1 MLTEPSAILEIVQGN
16 IMSIRTS
23 QQINIIVSMYLG
35 YAAMMICRQMV
46 TILSPALLADDT
58 LGLTKTNLGDFAA
71 YGTLGALVGKLIWGP
86 LADKIGGRFT
96 FLIGILLTALFIIA
110 FGLSPNVMAFTGFSF
125 LLYCTKS
132 SGWPGMTKLIGEWFH
147 PQHYGRVWS
156 ILATSSRFS
165 VVLATLFFG
174 WLLSFMHWRTVAFI
188 AAVFA
193 FIIFIGCY
201 FYLKE
206 KPEDPDFFKVDE
218 SNIDINANNP
228 ELAIASKQ
236 ALNNKYNHP
245 LKGTGT
251 VDGLVAFAKS
261 PRVWLVVIMLMV
273 LTCMMA
279 FLDFVAVYLMESYQ
293 LTPSQAAMAST
304 VFPVGSLIGLLASIA
319 FYDRFS
325 KRGIRTVLTIA
336 LTLSLLS
343 VLTLQYL
350 PLFNLSAELNYS
362 VALGAIFLFAFSIS
376 PAYYLPMSIFS
387 IEYGGPHSA
396 TLVCLIDAFGFA
408 ASATFAFI
416 GGRLADSEGGWSS
429 FMNML
434 ILISAV
440 GIISVWAF
448 MHSEYSAAKQGSHL
462 NHANS
467 EDVTTINKTII

>member
-1 MLTEPSAILEIVQGN
+1 
-16 IMSIRTS
+16 MSNRPS
-23 QQINIIVSMYLG
+23 QQMNILFSMYLG
-35 YAAMMICRQMV
+35 YAAMMVCRQMV
-46 TILSPALLADDT
+46 TILSPAMLADET
-58 LGLTKTNLGDFAA
+58 LELTKTNLGDFAA
-71 YGTLGALVGKLIWGP
+71 YGTLGALAGKIIWGP
-86 LADKIGGRFT
+86 IADKFGGRFT
-96 FLIGILLTALFIIA
+96 LLIGIFFTALFIIA
-110 FGLSPNVMAFTGFSF
+110 FGLSPNVIAFSGFSF
-125 LLYCTKS
+125 LLYCSKS
-132 SGWPGMTKLIGEWFH
+132 SGWPGMTKLVGEWYH
-147 PQHYGRVWS
+147 PQHYGQVWS

-174 WLLSFMHWRTVAFI
+174 WLMSFMHWRTVAFI
-188 AAVFA
+188 TAVFA
-193 FIIFIGCY
+193 LVIFIGCY

-206 KPEDPDFFKVDE
+206 TPETTHFFTEDE
-218 SNIDINANNP
+218 SNITTP
-228 ELAIASKQ
+228 ELINASKQ

-245 LKGTGT
+245 LKGSGT
-251 VDGLVAFAKS
+251 LDGLLVFAQS

-304 VFPVGSLIGLLASIA
+304 VFPVGSLAGLLASIV
-319 FYDRFS
+319 FYDCFS

-336 LTLSLLS
+336 LILSLLS

-350 PLFNLSAELNYS
+350 PFFNFGAELNYPI
-362 VALGAIFLFAFSIS
+362 ALGAIFLFAFSIS

-408 ASATFAFI
+408 ASAAFAFI
-416 GGRLADSEGGWSS
+416 GGRLADSAGGWSS

-448 MHSEYSAAKQGSHL
+448 MHSEYKAEKQGRHL
-462 NHANS
+462 NHFL
-467 EDVTTINKTII
+467 D

>member
-1 MLTEPSAILEIVQGN
+1 
-16 IMSIRTS
+16 MSNRTR
-23 QQINIIVSMYLG
+23 QQINIIVAMYLG

-46 TILSPALLADDT
+46 TILSPALLADET
-58 LGLTKTNLGDFAA
+58 LALSKTNLGDFAA
-71 YGTLGALVGKLIWGP
+71 YGTLGALIGKLIWGP
-86 LADKIGGRFT
+86 LADKIGGRIT
-96 FLIGILLTALFIIA
+96 ILMGIFLTALFIIA
-110 FGLSPNVMAFTGFSF
+110 FGLSANVMAFTGCSF

-132 SGWPGMTKLIGEWFH
+132 SGWPGMTKLIGQWYH

-165 VVLATLFFG
+165 VVLATFFFG
-174 WLLSFMHWRTVAFI
+174 WLLSFMPWRTVAFI
-188 AAVFA
+188 AAA
-193 FIIFIGCY
+193 LALIIFIGCY
-201 FYLKE
+201 VYLKE
-206 KPEDPDFFKVDE
+206 KPDNPAFFKENE
-218 SNIDINANNP
+218 SHSDNKGDNKDNHKTDNSVQARA
-228 ELAIASKQ
+228 EKQ
-236 ALNNKYNHP
+236 ALDNKYNHP
-245 LKGTGT
+245 LKDTDT
-251 VDGLVAFAKS
+251 IAGLVAFAKS

-293 LTPSQAAMAST
+293 LSPSKAAMAST
-304 VFPVGSLIGLLASIA
+304 VFPIGSLTGLLAAIA
-319 FYDRFS
+319 FYDRCS

-336 LTLSLLS
+336 LILSLLS

-350 PLFNLSAELNYS
+350 PWFNLSAQMNFS

-416 GGRLADSEGGWSS
+416 GGRLADSAGGWSS
-429 FMNML
+429 FINML

-440 GIISVWAF
+440 GILSVWAF
-448 MHSEYSAAKQGSHL
+448 MHAEYRAAKQSV
-462 NHANS
+462 
-467 EDVTTINKTII
+467 E

>member
-1 MLTEPSAILEIVQGN
+1 
-16 IMSIRTS
+16 
-23 QQINIIVSMYLG
+23 MYLG

-46 TILSPALLADDT
+46 TILSPALLVDET
-58 LGLTKTNLGDFAA
+58 LGLTKTNIGDFAA
-71 YGTLGALVGKLIWGP
+71 YGTLGALIGKLIWGP
-86 LADKIGGRFT
+86 IADKFGGRFT
-96 FLIGILLTALFIIA
+96 FLIGIFLTAMFIIA
-110 FGLSPNVMAFTGFSF
+110 FGLSPNLMAFTGFSF

-132 SGWPGMTKLIGEWFH
+132 SGWPGMTKLIGEWYH
-147 PQHYGRVWS
+147 PLNYGRVWS

-174 WLLSFMHWRTVAFI
+174 WLLSFLNWRMVAFI
-188 AAVFA
+188 AAAFA
-193 FIIFIGCY
+193 FIIFAGCY

-206 KPEDPDFFKVDE
+206 KPEDPTFFKEDE
-218 SNIDINANNP
+218 NKADNND
-228 ELAIASKQ
+228 LSIASKQ
-236 ALNNKYNHP
+236 ALDNKYNHP
-245 LKGTGT
+245 LRGTST
-251 VDGLVAFAKS
+251 LAGLVDFAKS

-279 FLDFVAVYLMESYQ
+279 FLDFVAIYLMESYK

-304 VFPVGSLIGLLASIA
+304 VFPIGSLIGLLASIA
-319 FYDRFS
+319 FYDKFS

-336 LTLSLLS
+336 LILSLLS

-350 PLFNLSAELNYS
+350 PLFNLNAESNYL

-416 GGRLADSEGGWSS
+416 GGRLADSSGGWSS

-434 ILISAV
+434 ILIAAV

-448 MHSEYSAAKQGSHL
+448 MHSEYKAAKRT
-462 NHANS
+462 
-467 EDVTTINKTII
+467 DF

>member
-1 MLTEPSAILEIVQGN
+1 
-16 IMSIRTS
+16 MSNRPS
-23 QQINIIVSMYLG
+23 QQMNILFSMYLG
-35 YAAMMICRQMV
+35 YAAMMVCRQMV
-46 TILSPALLADDT
+46 TILSPAMLADET
-58 LGLTKTNLGDFAA
+58 LELTKTNLGDFAA
-71 YGTLGALVGKLIWGP
+71 YGTLGALAGKIIWGP
-86 LADKIGGRFT
+86 IADKFGGRFT
-96 FLIGILLTALFIIA
+96 LLIGIFFTALFIIA
-110 FGLSPNVMAFTGFSF
+110 FGLSPNVIAFSGFSF
-125 LLYCTKS
+125 LLYCSKS
-132 SGWPGMTKLIGEWFH
+132 SGWPGMTKLVGEWYH
-147 PQHYGRVWS
+147 PQHYGQVWS

-174 WLLSFMHWRTVAFI
+174 WLMSFMHWRTVAFI
-188 AAVFA
+188 TAVFA
-193 FIIFIGCY
+193 LVIFIGCY

-206 KPEDPDFFKVDE
+206 TPETTHFFTEDE
-218 SNIDINANNP
+218 SNITTP
-228 ELAIASKQ
+228 ELINASKQ

-245 LKGTGT
+245 LKASGTL
-251 VDGLVAFAKS
+251 DGLLVFAKS

-304 VFPVGSLIGLLASIA
+304 VFPVGSLAGLLASIA

-336 LTLSLLS
+336 LILSLLS

-350 PLFNLSAELNYS
+350 PFFNFGAELNYPI
-362 VALGAIFLFAFSIS
+362 ALGAIFLFAFSIS

-408 ASATFAFI
+408 ASAAFAFI
-416 GGRLADSEGGWSS
+416 GGRLADSAGGWSS

-448 MHSEYSAAKQGSHL
+448 MHSEYTAEKQGSHL
-462 NHANS
+462 NHS
-467 EDVTTINKTII
+467 LD

>member
-1 MLTEPSAILEIVQGN
+1 MPN
-16 IMSIRTS
+16 RPP

-35 YAAMMICRQMV
+35 YAAMMVCRQMV
-46 TILSPALLADDT
+46 TILSPAMLADET
-58 LGLTKTNLGDFAA
+58 LELTKTNIGDFAA
-71 YGTLGALVGKLIWGP
+71 YGTLGALVGKIIWGP
-86 LADKIGGRFT
+86 LADKLGGRFT
-96 FLIGILLTALFIIA
+96 FLIGIFLTALFIIA
-110 FGLSPNVMAFTGFSF
+110 FGLSPNVIAFTSFSF

-132 SGWPGMTKLIGEWFH
+132 SGWPGMTKLIGEWYH

-174 WLLSFMHWRTVAFI
+174 WLMSFMHWRIVAFI
-188 AAVFA
+188 TAIFA
-193 FIIFIGCY
+193 LVIFVGCY
-201 FYLKE
+201 FYLKD
-206 KPEDPDFFKVDE
+206 KPETPNFFKEDE
-218 SNIDINANNP
+218 NNTDNT
-228 ELAIASKQ
+228 ELAYASKQ

-245 LKGTGT
+245 LKGSGT
-251 VDGLVAFAKS
+251 FDGLVAFAKS

-304 VFPVGSLIGLLASIA
+304 VFPVGSLAGLLASMA

-325 KRGIRTVLTIA
+325 KREIRTVLTIA
-336 LTLSLLS
+336 LILSLLS

-350 PLFNLSAELNYS
+350 SLFNFSAELNYS

-408 ASATFAFI
+408 ASAAFAFI
-416 GGRLADSEGGWSS
+416 GGRLADSAGGWSS
-429 FMNML
+429 FMDML

-448 MHSEYSAAKQGSHL
+448 MHSEYKAEKQGRHL
-462 NHANS
+462 NNS
-467 EDVTTINKTII
+467 LS

>member
-1 MLTEPSAILEIVQGN
+1 MFNRP
-16 IMSIRTS
+16 
-23 QQINIIVSMYLG
+23 QQQMNIIITMYLG

-46 TILSPALLADDT
+46 TILSPALLADET
-58 LGLTKTNLGDFAA
+58 LALTKTNLGDFTA

-86 LADKIGGRFT
+86 LADKFGGRFT
-96 FLIGILLTALFIIA
+96 LLIGLFLTALFIIA
-110 FGLSPNVMAFTGFSF
+110 FGLSANVLAFTGFSF
-125 LLYCTKS
+125 LLYCSKS
-132 SGWPGMTKLIGEWFH
+132 SGWPGMTKLIGEWYH
-147 PQHYGRVWS
+147 PQNYGRVWS

-174 WLLSFMHWRTVAFI
+174 WLLSFMHWRTVGFI

-193 FIIFIGCY
+193 LIIFIGCY
-201 FYLKE
+201 VYLKE
-206 KPEDPDFFKVDE
+206 KPEDANFFKEE
-218 SNIDINANNP
+218 SNANINTNNP
-228 ELAIASKQ
+228 ELAMAEKQ
-236 ALNNKYNHP
+236 ALHNKYNHP
-245 LKGTGT
+245 LLGTGT
-251 VDGLVAFAKS
+251 IAGLVAFAKS

-293 LTPSQAAMAST
+293 LTPSEAAMAST
-304 VFPVGSLIGLLASIA
+304 VFPVGSLTGLLASIA

-336 LTLSLLS
+336 LSFSLLS

-350 PLFNLSAELNYS
+350 PLFNLSAELNYL
-362 VALGAIFLFAFSIS
+362 VALGGIFVFAFSIS

-416 GGRLADSEGGWSS
+416 GGRLADSTGGWSS

-434 ILISAV
+434 ILISAL

-448 MHSEYSAAKQGSHL
+448 MHSEYIAAKQSL
-462 NHANS
+462 
-467 EDVTTINKTII
+467 E

>member
-1 MLTEPSAILEIVQGN
+1 
-16 IMSIRTS
+16 MSNRPP
-23 QQINIIVSMYLG
+23 QQMNIIVSMYLG
-35 YAAMMICRQMV
+35 YAAMMVCRQMV
-46 TILSPALLADDT
+46 TILSPAMLADET
-58 LGLTKTNLGDFAA
+58 LELTKTNIGDFAA
-71 YGTLGALVGKLIWGP
+71 YGTLGALVGKIIWGP
-86 LADKIGGRFT
+86 LADKLGGRFT
-96 FLIGILLTALFIIA
+96 FLIGIFLTALFIIA
-110 FGLSPNVMAFTGFSF
+110 FGLSPNVIAFTSFSF

-132 SGWPGMTKLIGEWFH
+132 SGWPGMTKLIGEWYH

-174 WLLSFMHWRTVAFI
+174 WLMSFMHWRIVAFI
-188 AAVFA
+188 TAIFA
-193 FIIFIGCY
+193 LVIFVGCY

-206 KPEDPDFFKVDE
+206 KPETPNFFKEDE
-218 SNIDINANNP
+218 NNTDNT
-228 ELAIASKQ
+228 ELAYASKQ

-245 LKGTGT
+245 LKGSGT
-251 VDGLVAFAKS
+251 FDGLVAFAKS

-304 VFPVGSLIGLLASIA
+304 VFPVGSLAGLLASMA

-325 KRGIRTVLTIA
+325 KREIRTVLTIA
-336 LTLSLLS
+336 LILSLLS

-350 PLFNLSAELNYS
+350 SLFNFSAELNYS

-408 ASATFAFI
+408 ASAAFAFI
-416 GGRLADSEGGWSS
+416 GGRLADSAGGWSS
-429 FMNML
+429 FMDML

-448 MHSEYSAAKQGSHL
+448 MHSEYKAEKQGRHL
-462 NHANS
+462 NNS
-467 EDVTTINKTII
+467 LS

>member
-1 MLTEPSAILEIVQGN
+1 M
-16 IMSIRTS
+16 
-23 QQINIIVSMYLG
+23 NIIISMYLG

-46 TILSPALLADDT
+46 TILSPALLGDET
-58 LGLTKTNLGDFAA
+58 LALTKTNLGDFAA

-86 LADKIGGRFT
+86 LADKFGGRFT
-96 FLIGILLTALFIIA
+96 LLNGIFLTALFIIA
-110 FGLSPNVMAFTGFSF
+110 FGLSANVLAFTGFSF
-125 LLYCTKS
+125 LLYCSKS
-132 SGWPGMTKLIGEWFH
+132 SGWPGMTKLIGEWYH
-147 PQHYGRVWS
+147 PQNYGRVWS

-174 WLLSFMHWRTVAFI
+174 WLLGFMHWRTVAFI
-188 AAVFA
+188 AAAFA
-193 FIIFIGCY
+193 LVIFTSCY
-201 FYLKE
+201 VYLKE
-206 KPEDPDFFKVDE
+206 KPEDLNFFKEE
-218 SNIDINANNP
+218 SNADINTNNP
-228 ELAIASKQ
+228 ELVMAEKQ
-236 ALNNKYNHP
+236 ALHNKYNHP
-245 LKGTGT
+245 LLGTGT
-251 VDGLVAFAKS
+251 IAGLVAFVQS

-293 LTPSQAAMAST
+293 LTPSEAAMAST
-304 VFPVGSLIGLLASIA
+304 VFPVGSLTGLLVSIA

-336 LTLSLLS
+336 LTFSLLS

-350 PLFNLSAELNYS
+350 PLFNLSAELNYP

-396 TLVCLIDAFGFA
+396 TLVCIIDAFGFA

-416 GGRLADSEGGWSS
+416 GGRLADSTGGWTS

-434 ILISAV
+434 ILISAL

-448 MHSEYSAAKQGSHL
+448 MHSEYRAAKQ
-462 NHANS
+462 
-467 EDVTTINKTII
+467 

>member
-1 MLTEPSAILEIVQGN
+1 
-16 IMSIRTS
+16 MSNRPP
-23 QQINIIVSMYLG
+23 QQMNIIVSMYLG
-35 YAAMMICRQMV
+35 YAAMMVCRQMV
-46 TILSPALLADDT
+46 TILSPAMLADET
-58 LGLTKTNLGDFAA
+58 LELTKTNIGDFAA
-71 YGTLGALVGKLIWGP
+71 YGTLGALVGKIIWGP
-86 LADKIGGRFT
+86 LADKLGGRFT
-96 FLIGILLTALFIIA
+96 FLIGIFLTALFIIA
-110 FGLSPNVMAFTGFSF
+110 FGLSPNVIAFTSFSF

-132 SGWPGMTKLIGEWFH
+132 SGWPGMTKLIGEWYH

-174 WLLSFMHWRTVAFI
+174 WLMSFMHWRIVAFI
-188 AAVFA
+188 TAIFA
-193 FIIFIGCY
+193 LVIFVGCY
-201 FYLKE
+201 FYLKD
-206 KPEDPDFFKVDE
+206 KPETPNFFKEDE
-218 SNIDINANNP
+218 NNTDNT
-228 ELAIASKQ
+228 ELAYASKQ

-245 LKGTGT
+245 LKGSGT
-251 VDGLVAFAKS
+251 FDGLVAFAKS

-304 VFPVGSLIGLLASIA
+304 VFPVGSLAGLLASMA

-325 KRGIRTVLTIA
+325 KREIRTVLTIA
-336 LTLSLLS
+336 LILSLLS

-350 PLFNLSAELNYS
+350 SLFNFSAELNYS

-408 ASATFAFI
+408 ASAAFAFI
-416 GGRLADSEGGWSS
+416 GGRLADSAGGWSS
-429 FMNML
+429 FMDML

-448 MHSEYSAAKQGSHL
+448 MHSEYKAEKQGRHL
-462 NHANS
+462 NNS
-467 EDVTTINKTII
+467 LS

>member
-1 MLTEPSAILEIVQGN
+1 MPN
-16 IMSIRTS
+16 RPP
-23 QQINIIVSMYLG
+23 QQMTIIISMYLG

-46 TILSPALLADDT
+46 TILSPAMLADET
-58 LGLTKTNLGDFAA
+58 LELTKTNVGDFAA
-71 YGTLGALVGKLIWGP
+71 YGTLGALVGKIIWGP
-86 LADKIGGRFT
+86 LADKFGGRFT
-96 FLIGILLTALFIIA
+96 LLTGIFFTAIFIIA
-110 FGLSPNVMAFTGFSF
+110 FGLSPNVIAFTSFSF
-125 LLYCTKS
+125 LLYCSKS
-132 SGWPGMTKLIGEWFH
+132 SGWPGMTKLIGEWYH
-147 PQHYGRVWS
+147 PQHYGQVWS
-156 ILATSSRFS
+156 ILATSSRLS

-174 WLLSFMHWRTVAFI
+174 WLMSFMHWRIVAFI
-188 AAVFA
+188 AAIFA
-193 FIIFIGCY
+193 LVIFVGCY

-206 KPEDPDFFKVDE
+206 TPAPPNFFKEDE
-218 SNIDINANNP
+218 NNTENT
-228 ELAIASKQ
+228 ELVNASKQ
-236 ALNNKYNHP
+236 ALYNKYNHP

-251 VDGLVAFAKS
+251 FDGLVAFAKS

-304 VFPVGSLIGLLASIA
+304 VFPVGSLAGLLASIA

-336 LTLSLLS
+336 LILSLLS

-350 PLFNLSAELNYS
+350 PLFNFSVELNYPI
-362 VALGAIFLFAFSIS
+362 ALGAIFLFAFSIS

-408 ASATFAFI
+408 ASAAFAFI
-416 GGRLADSEGGWSS
+416 GGRLADSAGGWSS

-448 MHSEYSAAKQGSHL
+448 MHSEYKAEKQGIHL
-462 NHANS
+462 NQS
-467 EDVTTINKTII
+467 K

>member
-1 MLTEPSAILEIVQGN
+1 
-16 IMSIRTS
+16 MSNRPP
-23 QQINIIVSMYLG
+23 QQINILVSMYLG

-46 TILSPALLADDT
+46 TILSPALLADET
-58 LGLTKTNLGDFAA
+58 LALTKTNLGDFAA

-86 LADKIGGRFT
+86 LADKFGGRVT
-96 FLIGILLTALFIIA
+96 FLIGIFLTALFIIA

-132 SGWPGMTKLIGEWFH
+132 SGWPGMTKLIGQWYH
-147 PQHYGRVWS
+147 PQRYGQVWS
-156 ILATSSRFS
+156 IVATSSRFS

-188 AAVFA
+188 AAAFA

-206 KPEDPDFFKVDE
+206 KPEDAYFFKEDE
-218 SNIDINANNP
+218 NNIDVNTDGNADINTDVNTHNKSKNL

-236 ALNNKYNHP
+236 ALENKYNHP
-245 LKGTGT
+245 LQGTST
-251 VDGLVAFAKS
+251 IAGLVAFAKS

-293 LTPSQAAMAST
+293 LNPSQAAMAST
-304 VFPVGSLIGLLASIA
+304 VFPVGSLTGLLASMA

-325 KRGIRTVLTIA
+325 KRGIRTVLTLA
-336 LTLSLLS
+336 LILSLLS
-343 VLTLQYL
+343 VLTLKYL
-350 PLFNLSAELNYS
+350 PWFNLSAQLNYL

-416 GGRLADSEGGWSS
+416 GGRLADSAGGWSS

-434 ILISAV
+434 ILISAF

-448 MHSEYSAAKQGSHL
+448 MQAEYIAAKKPL
-462 NHANS
+462 
-467 EDVTTINKTII
+467 E

>member
-1 MLTEPSAILEIVQGN
+1 MFNRP
-16 IMSIRTS
+16 S
-23 QQINIIVSMYLG
+23 QQMNIIVSMYLG
-35 YAAMMICRQMV
+35 YAAMMVCRQMV
-46 TILSPALLADDT
+46 TILSPAMLADET
-58 LGLTKTNLGDFAA
+58 LELTKTNLGDFAA
-71 YGTLGALVGKLIWGP
+71 YGTLGALVGKIIWGP
-86 LADKIGGRFT
+86 LADKFGGRFT
-96 FLIGILLTALFIIA
+96 FLIGIFFTALFIIA
-110 FGLSPNVMAFTGFSF
+110 FGLSPNVIAFTSFSF

-132 SGWPGMTKLIGEWFH
+132 SGWPSMTKLIGEWYH

-174 WLLSFMHWRTVAFI
+174 WLMSFMHWRIVAFI
-188 AAVFA
+188 TAIFA
-193 FIIFIGCY
+193 LVIFVGCY

-206 KPEDPDFFKVDE
+206 KPEPSNFFKEDE
-218 SNIDINANNP
+218 TNTDNP
-228 ELAIASKQ
+228 ELVNALKQ

-245 LKGTGT
+245 LKGIGT
-251 VDGLVAFAKS
+251 FDGLLAFAKS

-279 FLDFVAVYLMESYQ
+279 FLDFVAIYLMESYQ

-304 VFPVGSLIGLLASIA
+304 VFPVGSLAGLLASIA
-319 FYDRFS
+319 FYDHFS
-325 KRGIRTVLTIA
+325 KRGLRTVLIIA
-336 LTLSLLS
+336 LILSLLS

-350 PLFNLSAELNYS
+350 PLFYFSAELNYLI
-362 VALGAIFLFAFSIS
+362 ALGAIFLFAFSIS

-408 ASATFAFI
+408 ASAAFAFI
-416 GGRLADSEGGWSS
+416 GGRLADSAGGWSS

-448 MHSEYSAAKQGSHL
+448 MHSEYIAEKQGRHL
-462 NHANS
+462 NHS
-467 EDVTTINKTII
+467 PS

>member
-1 MLTEPSAILEIVQGN
+1 MFNRPP
-16 IMSIRTS
+16 
-23 QQINIIVSMYLG
+23 QQMNIIITMYLG

-46 TILSPALLADDT
+46 TILSPALLADET
-58 LGLTKTNLGDFAA
+58 LALTKTNLGDFAA

-86 LADKIGGRFT
+86 LADKFGGRFT
-96 FLIGILLTALFIIA
+96 LLIGIFLTALFIIA
-110 FGLSPNVMAFTGFSF
+110 FGLSANVLAFTGFSF
-125 LLYCTKS
+125 LLYCSKS
-132 SGWPGMTKLIGEWFH
+132 SGWPGMTKLIGEWYH
-147 PQHYGRVWS
+147 PQNYGRVWS

-174 WLLSFMHWRTVAFI
+174 WLLSFMHWRTVGFI

-193 FIIFIGCY
+193 LIIFIGCY
-201 FYLKE
+201 VYLKE
-206 KPEDPDFFKVDE
+206 KPEDANFFKE
-218 SNIDINANNP
+218 KSNDNINTNNP
-228 ELAIASKQ
+228 KLAMAEKQ
-236 ALNNKYNHP
+236 ALYNKYNHP
-245 LKGTGT
+245 LLGTST
-251 VDGLVAFAKS
+251 IDGLVAFAKS

-293 LTPSQAAMAST
+293 LTPSEAAMAST
-304 VFPVGSLIGLLASIA
+304 VFPVGSLTGLLASIA

-336 LTLSLLS
+336 LSFSLLS

-350 PLFNLSAELNYS
+350 PLFNLSAELNYL
-362 VALGAIFLFAFSIS
+362 VALGVIFVFAFSIS

-416 GGRLADSEGGWSS
+416 GGRLADSTGGWSS
-429 FMNML
+429 FINML
-434 ILISAV
+434 ILISAL

-448 MHSEYSAAKQGSHL
+448 MHSEYIAAKQSL
-462 NHANS
+462 
-467 EDVTTINKTII
+467 E

>member
-1 MLTEPSAILEIVQGN
+1 MSNRPPQQLNILI
-16 IMSIRTS
+16 
-23 QQINIIVSMYLG
+23 SMYLG

-46 TILSPALLADDT
+46 TILSPALLADES

-71 YGTLGALVGKLIWGP
+71 HGTLGALVGKLIWGP

-96 FLIGILLTALFIIA
+96 FLIGIFLTAVFVIA

-132 SGWPGMTKLIGEWFH
+132 SGWPGLTKLVGEWYH
-147 PQHYGRVWS
+147 PQHYGRAWS
-156 ILATSSRFS
+156 ILSTSSRLS

-174 WLLSFMHWRTVAFI
+174 WLLGFMHWRIVAFI
-188 AAVFA
+188 ASVFA
-193 FIIFIGCY
+193 LVILVGCY

-206 KPEDPDFFKVDE
+206 KPDNPNFFKEEETNAD
-218 SNIDINANNP
+218 NI
-228 ELAIASKQ
+228 EQTIASKQ
-236 ALNNKYNHP
+236 ALDNKYDHP
-245 LKGTGT
+245 LQGTGT
-251 VDGLVAFAKS
+251 FDGLLAFAKS

-279 FLDFVAVYLMESYQ
+279 FLDFVAVYLMESYG

-304 VFPVGSLIGLLASIA
+304 VFPVGSLTGLLASIA

-325 KRGIRTVLTIA
+325 QRGIRTVLTIS
-336 LTLSLLS
+336 LILSLLS

-350 PLFNLSAELNYS
+350 PLFNLSAEINYL

-416 GGRLADSEGGWSS
+416 GGRLADSAGGWSS

-448 MHSEYSAAKQGSHL
+448 MHAEYKAAKRG
-462 NHANS
+462 
-467 EDVTTINKTII
+467 VT

>member
-1 MLTEPSAILEIVQGN
+1 MSNRPPKQLNIL
-16 IMSIRTS
+16 
-23 QQINIIVSMYLG
+23 VSMYLG

-46 TILSPALLADDT
+46 TILSPALLADES

-96 FLIGILLTALFIIA
+96 FLIGIFLTAVFVIA

-132 SGWPGMTKLIGEWFH
+132 SGWPGLTKLVGEWYH
-147 PQHYGRVWS
+147 PQHYGRAWS
-156 ILATSSRFS
+156 ILSTSSRLS

-188 AAVFA
+188 ASVFA
-193 FIIFIGCY
+193 LVILVACY

-206 KPEDPDFFKVDE
+206 KPEDPNFFKEDE
-218 SNIDINANNP
+218 TNADNL
-228 ELAIASKQ
+228 ELTIASKQ

-245 LKGTGT
+245 LQGTGT
-251 VDGLVAFAKS
+251 IGGLVVFAKS

-279 FLDFVAVYLMESYQ
+279 FLDFVAVYLMESYR

-304 VFPVGSLIGLLASIA
+304 VFPVGSLTGLLASIA

-336 LTLSLLS
+336 LMLSLLS

-350 PLFNLSAELNYS
+350 PLFNLIAELNYT
-362 VALGAIFLFAFSIS
+362 VALVAIFLFAFSIS
-376 PAYYLPMSIFS
+376 PAYYLPMSIFA

-416 GGRLADSEGGWSS
+416 GGRLADSAGGWSS

-448 MHSEYSAAKQGSHL
+448 MHAEYKAQSG
-462 NHANS
+462 
-467 EDVTTINKTII
+467 

>member
-1 MLTEPSAILEIVQGN
+1 
-16 IMSIRTS
+16 MSNRPP

-35 YAAMMICRQMV
+35 YGAMMICRQMV
-46 TILSPALLADDT
+46 TILSPALLADET

-96 FLIGILLTALFIIA
+96 FLIGIFLTALFIIA

-132 SGWPGMTKLIGEWFH
+132 SGWPGMTKLVGEWYH

-156 ILATSSRFS
+156 ILATSSRLS

-174 WLLSFMHWRTVAFI
+174 WLMSFMHWRIVAFI
-188 AAVFA
+188 AAIFA
-193 FIIFIGCY
+193 LVIFVGCY

-206 KPEDPDFFKVDE
+206 KPSPPNFFKENETNTD
-218 SNIDINANNP
+218 NP
-228 ELAIASKQ
+228 EQATATKQ
-236 ALNNKYNHP
+236 ALDNKYNHP
-245 LKGTGT
+245 LKGISTIG
-251 VDGLVAFAKS
+251 GLVTFAKS
-261 PRVWLVVIMLMV
+261 PRVWLVVIMLMM

-293 LTPSQAAMAST
+293 LTPSQAAIAST
-304 VFPVGSLIGLLASIA
+304 VFPVGSLTGLLASIA

-325 KRGIRTVLTIA
+325 KKGIRAVLTIA
-336 LTLSLLS
+336 LILSLLS

-350 PLFNLSAELNYS
+350 PLFNLIAELNYT
-362 VALGAIFLFAFSIS
+362 VALVAIFLFAFSIS

-416 GGRLADSEGGWSS
+416 GGRLADSADGWSN
-429 FMNML
+429 FMSML
-434 ILISAV
+434 IFISAAGV
-440 GIISVWAF
+440 ISVWAF
-448 MHSEYSAAKQGSHL
+448 MHSEYKAAKR
-462 NHANS
+462 
-467 EDVTTINKTII
+467 VVI

>member
-1 MLTEPSAILEIVQGN
+1 
-16 IMSIRTS
+16 MSNRPP
-23 QQINIIVSMYLG
+23 QQINIIISMYLG

-46 TILSPALLADDT
+46 TILSPALLVDET
-58 LGLTKTNLGDFAA
+58 LGLTKTNIGDFAA
-71 YGTLGALVGKLIWGP
+71 YGTLGALIGKLIWGP
-86 LADKIGGRFT
+86 IADKFGGRFT
-96 FLIGILLTALFIIA
+96 FLIGIFLTAMFIIA
-110 FGLSPNVMAFTGFSF
+110 FGLSPNLMAFTGFSF

-132 SGWPGMTKLIGEWFH
+132 SGWPGMTKLIGEWYH
-147 PQHYGRVWS
+147 PLNYGRVWS

-174 WLLSFMHWRTVAFI
+174 WLLSFLNWRMVAFI
-188 AAVFA
+188 AAAFA
-193 FIIFIGCY
+193 FIIFAGCY

-206 KPEDPDFFKVDE
+206 KPEDPTFFKEDE
-218 SNIDINANNP
+218 NKADNND
-228 ELAIASKQ
+228 LSIASKQ
-236 ALNNKYNHP
+236 ALDNKYNHP
-245 LKGTGT
+245 LRGTST
-251 VDGLVAFAKS
+251 LAGLVDFAKS

-279 FLDFVAVYLMESYQ
+279 FLDFVAIYLMESYK

-304 VFPVGSLIGLLASIA
+304 VFPIGSLIGLLVSIA
-319 FYDRFS
+319 FYDKFS

-336 LTLSLLS
+336 LILSLLS

-350 PLFNLSAELNYS
+350 PLFNLNAESNYL

-416 GGRLADSEGGWSS
+416 GGRLADSSGGWSS

-434 ILISAV
+434 ILIAAV

-448 MHSEYSAAKQGSHL
+448 MHSEYKAAKRT
-462 NHANS
+462 
-467 EDVTTINKTII
+467 DF

>member
-1 MLTEPSAILEIVQGN
+1 
-16 IMSIRTS
+16 MSNRPP
-23 QQINIIVSMYLG
+23 QQMNIIVSMYLG
-35 YAAMMICRQMV
+35 YAAMMVCRQMV
-46 TILSPALLADDT
+46 TILSPAMLADES

-86 LADKIGGRFT
+86 LADKFGGRFT
-96 FLIGILLTALFIIA
+96 FLIGIFFTALFIIA
-110 FGLSPNVMAFTGFSF
+110 FGLSPNVIAFTGFSF
-125 LLYCTKS
+125 LLYCSKS
-132 SGWPGMTKLIGEWFH
+132 SGWPGMTKLVGEWYH

-174 WLLSFMHWRTVAFI
+174 WLMSFMHWRIVAFI
-188 AAVFA
+188 TAIFA
-193 FIIFIGCY
+193 LVIFVGCY

-206 KPEDPDFFKVDE
+206 KPGAPNFFKEDE
-218 SNIDINANNP
+218 KNTDNP
-228 ELAIASKQ
+228 ELANASKQ

-245 LKGTGT
+245 LEGTGT
-251 VDGLVAFAKS
+251 FDGLVAFAKS

-279 FLDFVAVYLMESYQ
+279 FLDFASVYLMESYQ
-293 LTPSQAAMAST
+293 LTPSHAAMAST
-304 VFPVGSLIGLLASIA
+304 VFPIGSLAGLFASIA

-325 KRGIRTVLTIA
+325 KREIRTVLTIA
-336 LTLSLLS
+336 LFLSLLS

-350 PLFNLSAELNYS
+350 PLFNLSAELNYPIT
-362 VALGAIFLFAFSIS
+362 LGAIFLFAFSIS

-408 ASATFAFI
+408 ASAAFAFI
-416 GGRLADSEGGWSS
+416 GGRLADSPGGWSS

-448 MHSEYSAAKQGSHL
+448 MHSEYIAEKQGRHL
-462 NHANS
+462 NNS
-467 EDVTTINKTII
+467 LS

>member
-1 MLTEPSAILEIVQGN
+1 
-16 IMSIRTS
+16 MSNRPP
-23 QQINIIVSMYLG
+23 QQLNIIITMYLG

-46 TILSPALLADDT
+46 TILSPALLADET
-58 LGLTKTNLGDFAA
+58 LSLTKTNLGDFAA

-86 LADKIGGRFT
+86 LADKMGGRFT
-96 FLIGILLTALFIIA
+96 FLIGIFFTAIFIIA
-110 FGLSPNVMAFTGFSF
+110 FGLSSNVMAFTVSSF

-132 SGWPGMTKLIGEWFH
+132 SGWPGMTKLVGEWYH
-147 PQHYGRVWS
+147 PQHYGRAWS
-156 ILATSSRFS
+156 ILSTSSRFS

-188 AAVFA
+188 AAFFA
-193 FIIFIGCY
+193 CVILVGCY

-206 KPEDPDFFKVDE
+206 KPENPKFFKENKSTTDSDVDSKADKKTE
-218 SNIDINANNP
+218 NYEI
-228 ELAIASKQ
+228 AIASKQ

-245 LKGTGT
+245 LRGTGT
-251 VDGLVAFAKS
+251 LGGLVAFSKS
-261 PRVWLVVIMLMV
+261 PRVWLVVIMLMM

-304 VFPVGSLIGLLASIA
+304 VFPVGSLSGLLASIA

-325 KRGIRTVLTIA
+325 KKGIRTVLTIA
-336 LTLSLLS
+336 LTVSLLS

-350 PLFNLSAELNYS
+350 PLFNLSADLNYL
-362 VALGAIFLFAFSIS
+362 VALGAIFLFAFSLS

-408 ASATFAFI
+408 ASAIFAFV
-416 GGRLADSEGGWSS
+416 GGRLADSVGGWSS

-448 MHSEYSAAKQGSHL
+448 MHAEYKAAKGESL
-462 NHANS
+462 
-467 EDVTTINKTII
+467 E

>member
-1 MLTEPSAILEIVQGN
+1 
-16 IMSIRTS
+16 
-23 QQINIIVSMYLG
+23 MYLG

-46 TILSPALLADDT
+46 TILSPALLADES

-71 YGTLGALVGKLIWGP
+71 YGTIGALVGKLIWGP

-96 FLIGILLTALFIIA
+96 FLIGIFLTAVFVIA

-132 SGWPGMTKLIGEWFH
+132 SGWPGLTKLVGEWYH
-147 PQHYGRVWS
+147 PQHYGRAWS
-156 ILATSSRFS
+156 ILSTSSRLS

-188 AAVFA
+188 ASVFSLV
-193 FIIFIGCY
+193 ILVGCY

-206 KPEDPDFFKVDE
+206 KPDNPNFFKE
-218 SNIDINANNP
+218 NETNADNF
-228 ELAIASKQ
+228 ELTIASKQ
-236 ALNNKYNHP
+236 AMNNKYNHP
-245 LKGTGT
+245 LQGTGT
-251 VDGLVAFAKS
+251 IDGLVAFAKS

-279 FLDFVAVYLMESYQ
+279 FLDFVAVYLMESYR

-304 VFPVGSLIGLLASIA
+304 VFPVGSLTGLLASIA

-325 KRGIRTVLTIA
+325 KRGIRTVLTLSLI
-336 LTLSLLS
+336 LSLLS

-350 PLFNLSAELNYS
+350 PLFNLSAEINYL

-416 GGRLADSEGGWSS
+416 GGRLADSSGGWSS

-448 MHSEYSAAKQGSHL
+448 MHSEYKAAKRL
-462 NHANS
+462 
-467 EDVTTINKTII
+467 DI

>member
-1 MLTEPSAILEIVQGN
+1 
-16 IMSIRTS
+16 MSNRPP
-23 QQINIIVSMYLG
+23 QQINIIISMYLG

-46 TILSPALLADDT
+46 TILSPALLVDET
-58 LGLTKTNLGDFAA
+58 LGLTKTNIGDFAA
-71 YGTLGALVGKLIWGP
+71 YGTLGALIGKLIWGP
-86 LADKIGGRFT
+86 IADKFGGRFT
-96 FLIGILLTALFIIA
+96 FLIGIFLTAMFIIA
-110 FGLSPNVMAFTGFSF
+110 FGLSPNLMAFTGFSF

-132 SGWPGMTKLIGEWFH
+132 SGWPGMTKLIGEWYH
-147 PQHYGRVWS
+147 PLNYGRVWS

-174 WLLSFMHWRTVAFI
+174 WLLSFLNWRMVAFI
-188 AAVFA
+188 AAAFA
-193 FIIFIGCY
+193 FIIFAGCY

-206 KPEDPDFFKVDE
+206 KPEDPTFFKEDE
-218 SNIDINANNP
+218 NKADNND
-228 ELAIASKQ
+228 LSIASKQ
-236 ALNNKYNHP
+236 ALDNKYNHP
-245 LKGTGT
+245 LRGTST
-251 VDGLVAFAKS
+251 LAGLVDFAKS

-279 FLDFVAVYLMESYQ
+279 FLDFVAIYLMESYK

-304 VFPVGSLIGLLASIA
+304 VFPIGSLIGLLASIA
-319 FYDRFS
+319 FYDKFS

-336 LTLSLLS
+336 LILSLLS

-350 PLFNLSAELNYS
+350 PLFNLNAESNYL

-416 GGRLADSEGGWSS
+416 GGRLADSSGGWSS

-434 ILISAV
+434 ILIAAV

-448 MHSEYSAAKQGSHL
+448 MHSEYKAAKRT
-462 NHANS
+462 
-467 EDVTTINKTII
+467 DF

>member
-1 MLTEPSAILEIVQGN
+1 
-16 IMSIRTS
+16 MSNRPP

-35 YAAMMICRQMV
+35 YAAMMVCRQMV
-46 TILSPALLADDT
+46 TILSPAMLADET
-58 LGLTKTNLGDFAA
+58 LELTKTNIGDFAA
-71 YGTLGALVGKLIWGP
+71 YGTLGALVGKIIWGP
-86 LADKIGGRFT
+86 LADKLGGRFT
-96 FLIGILLTALFIIA
+96 FLIGIFLTALFIIA
-110 FGLSPNVMAFTGFSF
+110 FGLSPNVIAFTSFSF

-132 SGWPGMTKLIGEWFH
+132 SGWPGMTKLIGEWYH

-174 WLLSFMHWRTVAFI
+174 WLMSFMHWRIVAFI
-188 AAVFA
+188 TAIFA
-193 FIIFIGCY
+193 LVIFVGCY
-201 FYLKE
+201 FYLKD
-206 KPEDPDFFKVDE
+206 KPETPNFFKEDE
-218 SNIDINANNP
+218 NNTDNT
-228 ELAIASKQ
+228 ELAYASKQ

-245 LKGTGT
+245 LKGSGT
-251 VDGLVAFAKS
+251 FDGLVAFAKS

-304 VFPVGSLIGLLASIA
+304 VFPVGSLAGLLASMA

-325 KRGIRTVLTIA
+325 KREIRTVLTIA
-336 LTLSLLS
+336 LFLSLLS

-350 PLFNLSAELNYS
+350 PLFNLSAELNYPIT
-362 VALGAIFLFAFSIS
+362 LGAIFLFAFSIS

-408 ASATFAFI
+408 ASAAFAFI
-416 GGRLADSEGGWSS
+416 GGRLADSQGGWSS

-448 MHSEYSAAKQGSHL
+448 MHSEYIAEKQGRHL
-462 NHANS
+462 KNS
-467 EDVTTINKTII
+467 LS

>member
-1 MLTEPSAILEIVQGN
+1 
-16 IMSIRTS
+16 
-23 QQINIIVSMYLG
+23 MYLG

-46 TILSPALLADDT
+46 TILSPALLADET
-58 LGLTKTNLGDFAA
+58 LGLTKTHLGDFAA
-71 YGTLGALVGKLIWGP
+71 YGTLGALVGKIIWGP

-96 FLIGILLTALFIIA
+96 FLIGIFLTALFIIA

-132 SGWPGMTKLIGEWFH
+132 SGWPGMTKLVGEWYH

-174 WLLSFMHWRTVAFI
+174 WLLSFMHWRTVSFI
-188 AAVFA
+188 AAAFA
-193 FIIFIGCY
+193 FVIFVGCY

-206 KPEDPDFFKVDE
+206 KPDDDNFF
-218 SNIDINANNP
+218 IDSETNDNNQ
-228 ELAIASKQ
+228 ELNTATKQ

-245 LKGTGT
+245 LQGTGT
-251 VDGLVAFAKS
+251 IVGLLAFAKS

-304 VFPVGSLIGLLASIA
+304 VFPIGSLTGLLASIA

-336 LTLSLLS
+336 LIVSLLS

-350 PLFNLSAELNYS
+350 PLFNFSVEINYL

-408 ASATFAFI
+408 ASATFGFV
-416 GGRLADSEGGWSS
+416 GGRLADSEGGWTS

-448 MHSEYSAAKQGSHL
+448 MHSEYVAAKQGESL
-462 NHANS
+462 KLS
-467 EDVTTINKTII
+467 QQR

>member
-1 MLTEPSAILEIVQGN
+1 
-16 IMSIRTS
+16 MSKS
-23 QQINIIVSMYLG
+23 PPQQINILVSMYLG

-46 TILSPALLADDT
+46 TILSPAMLADDT

-71 YGTLGALVGKLIWGP
+71 YGTLGALAGKIIWGP
-86 LADKIGGRFT
+86 LADKFGGRFT
-96 FLIGILLTALFIIA
+96 FLLGIFLTALFIIA
-110 FGLSPNVMAFTGFSF
+110 FGLSPNIIAFTGFSF

-132 SGWPGMTKLIGEWFH
+132 SGWPGMTKLVGEWYH

-174 WLLSFMHWRTVAFI
+174 WLMSFMHWRIVAFI
-188 AAVFA
+188 SAIFA
-193 FIIFIGCY
+193 LVIFVGCY

-206 KPEDPDFFKVDE
+206 KPENPRLFIEDRCNTD
-218 SNIDINANNP
+218 SP
-228 ELAIASKQ
+228 ELANASKK

-245 LKGTGT
+245 LKGTRT
-251 VDGLVAFAKS
+251 LDGLIAFAKS

-279 FLDFVAVYLMESYQ
+279 FLDFVAIYLMESYQ

-304 VFPVGSLIGLLASIA
+304 VFPVGSLTGLLASIA

-325 KRGIRTVLTIA
+325 KQGIRTVLTTA

-350 PLFNLSAELNYS
+350 PLFNFSAELNYPI
-362 VALGAIFLFAFSIS
+362 ALGAIFLFAFSIS

-408 ASATFAFI
+408 ASAAFAFI
-416 GGRLADSEGGWSS
+416 GGRLTDSTGGWSS

-448 MHSEYSAAKQGSHL
+448 MQSEYIAQKQGREL
-462 NHANS
+462 NNS
-467 EDVTTINKTII
+467 PS

>member
-1 MLTEPSAILEIVQGN
+1 M
-16 IMSIRTS
+16 
-23 QQINIIVSMYLG
+23 NIIITMYLG

-46 TILSPALLADDT
+46 TILSPALLADET
-58 LGLTKTNLGDFAA
+58 LALTKTNLGDFTA

-86 LADKIGGRFT
+86 LADKFGGRFT
-96 FLIGILLTALFIIA
+96 LLIGLFLTALFIIA
-110 FGLSPNVMAFTGFSF
+110 FGLSANVLAFTGFSF
-125 LLYCTKS
+125 LLYCSKS
-132 SGWPGMTKLIGEWFH
+132 SGWPGMTKLIGEWYH
-147 PQHYGRVWS
+147 PQNYGRVWS

-174 WLLSFMHWRTVAFI
+174 WLLSFMHWRTVGFI

-193 FIIFIGCY
+193 LIIFIGCY
-201 FYLKE
+201 VYLKE
-206 KPEDPDFFKVDE
+206 KPEDANFFKEE
-218 SNIDINANNP
+218 SNANINTNNP
-228 ELAIASKQ
+228 ELAMAEKQ
-236 ALNNKYNHP
+236 ALHNKYNHP
-245 LKGTGT
+245 LLGTGT
-251 VDGLVAFAKS
+251 IAGLVAFAKS

-293 LTPSQAAMAST
+293 LTPSEAAMAST
-304 VFPVGSLIGLLASIA
+304 VFPVGSLTGLLASIA

-336 LTLSLLS
+336 LSFSLLS

-350 PLFNLSAELNYS
+350 PLFNLSAELNYL
-362 VALGAIFLFAFSIS
+362 VALGGIFVFAFSIS

-416 GGRLADSEGGWSS
+416 GGRLADSTGGWSS

-434 ILISAV
+434 ILISAL

-448 MHSEYSAAKQGSHL
+448 MHSEYIAAKQSL
-462 NHANS
+462 
-467 EDVTTINKTII
+467 E